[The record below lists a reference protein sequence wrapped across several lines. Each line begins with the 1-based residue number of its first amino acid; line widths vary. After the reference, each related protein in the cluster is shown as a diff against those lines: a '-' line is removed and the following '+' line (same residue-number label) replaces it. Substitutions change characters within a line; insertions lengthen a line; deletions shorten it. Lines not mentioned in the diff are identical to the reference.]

1 MCRCCN
7 DYTETTFGGDFET
20 FADYKDPYVAGLIN
34 AKGWMLWPLIP
45 YSYDTAA
52 LDLPGPAPTPPDR
65 NHWLGTDDQARDVLA
80 RVIYG
85 FRISILFGL
94 MLSILCTPIG
104 IFAGAL
110 QGYFGGAV
118 DLFFQRFLEI
128 FGSMPTLFLLMIL
141 ASAVTPNFWWLLGI
155 MVFTTWTWPVGLVR
169 AEFLRARNFEYVRAA
184 RALGVRN
191 TTIMR
196 RHLLPNAMVSTLTFL
211 PFQVGGSITLLT
223 SLDFLGFGL
232 PPGSASLGD
241 LLHQAETNL
250 QAPWLGITGF
260 VVLSPAAD
268 PSGLRR
274 RRGARRLRS
283 AQERRMSETGTGDG
297 GALLE
302 VRDLSVVFGHNPK
315 PAVDHVSFSL
325 DKGETLAI
333 VGESGSGKTV
343 TALSILQLLPYPLAR
358 HPSGQH
364 PLRRRGAAGGVA
376 DAAAPDPRQPHRH
389 GLPGAHDLAQ
399 SAASDRA
406 PDRRD
411 FGPAQA
417 YAGGPAA
424 AADHRALASRRPA
437 RGGKAPRGISP

>member
-1 MCRCCN
+1 MTALPDTLPAQPRFLGRRITPLTRRRLVLFRAN
-7 DYTETTFGGDFET
+7 QRGFWALWIFLALFIISLFAEFIANDRPILVRFDGHFYMPVLRDYTETTFGGDFET

-34 AKGWMLWPLIP
+34 AKGWMIWPLIP
-45 YSYDTAA
+45 YSYGTAA
-52 LDLPGPAPTPPDR
+52 LDLPGPAPTAPDR

-85 FRISILFGL
+85 FRISTLFGL
-94 MLSILCTPIG
+94 TLSILCTPIG

-260 VVLSPAAD
+260 VVLS
-268 PSGLRR
+268 
-274 RRGARRLRS
+274 
-283 AQERRMSETGTGDG
+283 
-297 GALLE
+297 LLLILLVFVGE
-302 VRDLSVVFGHNPK
+302 GVRDAF
-315 PAVDHVSFSL
+315 
-325 DKGETLAI
+325 
-333 VGESGSGKTV
+333 
-343 TALSILQLLPYPLAR
+343 
-358 HPSGQH
+358 
-364 PLRRRGAAGGVA
+364 
-376 DAAAPDPRQPHRH
+376 DPRKNV
-389 GLPGAHDLAQ
+389 A
-399 SAASDRA
+399 
-406 PDRRD
+406 
-411 FGPAQA
+411 
-417 YAGGPAA
+417 
-424 AADHRALASRRPA
+424 
-437 RGGKAPRGISP
+437 